1 MKRLFFAV
9 LLVFCLSAG
18 VLCPPAYA
26 ALSMEYPEDEP
37 ASISIPQ
44 EEIEELESRLE
55 TVHRDTSGTFKIIDA
70 LSGSEEILSTDYT
83 VRSLNVWNG
92 VAYVSEA
99 DAAILDEVLEEAGL
113 SDASDAEK
121 LAWAAEWIHNNL
133 LYDGYHTGS
142 YVYSCF
148 EEAGGQCN
156 VYNGALCALAAHL
169 GYQVQLVRGY
179 RGSTGSQTAHWWGE
193 LVTDGEPLVLETGN
207 TVDGEWYFLASTYE
221 ETHSSGRDYIK
232 CNQYAYSGEPFEYLG
247 AAAYPMS
254 PSLTSEGTTLR
265 ARVWK
270 GADYTVSQVGLLFG
284 QGEEALTELA
294 SEAVGEEYNQANDSR
309 GFSVSYRVED
319 YGVTPQAGETYWYA
333 FYAVVD
339 GVTCTSETVSLI
351 LPEQEEAEVPVAAQ
365 PQEEQGGIL
374 PLLLICAGVVLLLF
388 VIVVLLRISALQ
400 KRRRRKAR
408 MLAQRRAAAGTS
420 RQKQPIPQTAR
431 RSSGS
436 RKKRKFRL

>member
-1 MKRLFFAV
+1 MKRRFFA
-9 LLVFCLSAG
+9 LLLIFGLAAGLLS
-18 VLCPPAYA
+18 VPAQA
-26 ALSMEYPEDEP
+26 ALSTEYPEDTP
-37 ASISIPQ
+37 AEISISQ
-44 EEIEELESRLE
+44 EEIEELARRLE
-55 TVHRDTSGTFKIIDA
+55 TVKRDNSGTFEIIDA
-70 LSGSEEILSTDYT
+70 LSGTEEIRSTDYT
-83 VRSLNVWNG
+83 VSSLNVWNG
-92 VAYVSEA
+92 VAYVSDA
-99 DAAILDEVLEEAGL
+99 DAAILDEVLAEAGL
-113 SDASDAEK
+113 ADASDAEK
-121 LAWAAEWIHNNL
+121 LAWATEWIHNNL

-309 GFSVSYRVED
+309 GFSVSYRLED

-351 LPEQEEAEVPVAAQ
+351 IPAQEEVPVAAQ
-365 PQEEQGGIL
+365 LQEEQSGIL

-388 VIVVLLRISALQ
+388 VIVVLLRISALR